1 MSIPANKTI
10 LSTIGLGLAAAVTL
24 GACSN
29 SSPAASTGPT
39 TTAAA
44 TAGKPST
51 FSPPTSTVALQETGS
66 SLMYPLFNLW
76 APAYKAQYPNITIT
90 PQSTGS
96 GAGISQAIAG
106 TVDIG
111 ASDAYLTPA
120 QLAPGTGTLNIPLA
134 ISAQQ
139 INYNIPGLSASLKLD
154 GKVLSAIYQGKIVNW
169 NDPAIAALNNGV
181 SLPNLKI
188 VPIHRSDGSGD
199 TFIFSQY
206 LSKAD
211 PNGWGATIKFGT
223 TVAFPAI
230 ASALAENGNGGMVT
244 GCATTPGCV
253 AYIGVSFSSETKAK
267 SLGQAL
273 LANAAGNYEALT
285 ASTVDAEVAGSATSV
300 PANEALS
307 LVYGSAPNGYPIV
320 NFEYGIVKEAQPS
333 ADKAQAVKAFMDWAI
348 SSTNGGASKYL
359 GPVGFRPLPAAVVRL
374 SQAQI
379 SQIS

>member
-1 MSIPANKTI
+1 MSIPASKKI

-24 GACSN
+24 GACSS
-29 SSPAASTGPT
+29 SSPAVGAGST
-39 TTAAA
+39 TTAAT
-44 TAGKPST
+44 TAGRGST
-51 FSPPTSTVALQETGS
+51 FSPPTSTVSLQETGS

-76 APAYKAQYPNITIT
+76 APAYKTQYPNITIT

-111 ASDAYLTPA
+111 TSDAYLTPA

-154 GKVLSAIYQGKIVNW
+154 GKVLAGIYQGRIVNW
-169 NDPAIAALNNGV
+169 NDPAIAALNSGV
-181 SLPNLKI
+181 RLPDLKI
-188 VPIHRSDGSGD
+188 IPIHRSDGSGD
-199 TFIFSQY
+199 TFIFTQY
-206 LSKAD
+206 LSKAN
-211 PNGWGATIKFGT
+211 PSGWGATIKFGT

-230 ASALAENGNGGMVT
+230 GSALAENGNGGMVT

-267 SLGQAL
+267 GLGQAL

-300 PANEALS
+300 PADEALS
-307 LVYGSAPNGYPIV
+307 LVYGPATNGYPIV
-320 NFEYGIVKEAQPS
+320 NFEYGIVKAAQPN
-333 ADKAQAVKAFMDWAI
+333 ADKAEAIKAFMDWAI
-348 SSTNGGASKYL
+348 SSANGGAAKFL
-359 GPVGFRPLPAAVVRL
+359 DPVGFRPLPAAVVKL
-374 SQAQI
+374 SQTQI
-379 SQIS
+379 SRIS